1 MARKSEF
8 DYVYRKFQEAQDRDK
23 DEFSELYDED
33 FIESAQIV
41 DNESN
46 KDNENNADNENYAD
60 DIDNEELYEEESSE
74 EAFNRLLKESNEE
87 PTFSTHNLELLYK
100 DVLKGKSVINFEAG
114 LLLLEDIFHIR
125 LDDWQKQL
133 LAAAF
138 ASEEGYVFS
147 EDEKVKELFEINGKL
162 GALPVGIPNIN
173 FNRKGYREAFEE
185 EELCTHGELFDYL
198 GRVRHIK
205 RVIQG
210 RWSVLDNAIEDY
222 FESLKKNYLKFSSF
236 SFIIPRRNGKSYLL
250 AAYLLLNALA
260 GKNCL
265 YSSYTSPS
273 ANELKSLLTSIIKK
287 SKAGHLFTLP
297 ADSAKGVVK
306 IVFRFKDIESNIHI
320 ATRSGSV
327 RGFGVDKI
335 VFDEANDLSSKDIAV
350 YSPLIGNS
358 EEPQSIFCGTPSSL
372 DSQGFGVEMAFNAQ
386 VASNK
391 VSPAGFHAEWASP
404 KIVSR
409 EEAYQEKVLRRFNPA
424 YGKRLK
430 KEGFLSSLGDLLTFS
445 VERLGYNFTAKE
457 VNGNYFQKEVYDT
470 TSISARKMEAFASTL
485 PYYNIS
491 IHCDRDSSF
500 FVIVLCAENKNEE
513 FKPEG
518 LDNKFNSYIFDILCF
533 ASIDDENFDE
543 VMTSTIEKYARQNRC
558 RRVIVSDYA
567 STQSKRLLSSIG
579 LFYPRSTKEYKRTSV
594 GKIEFVQR
602 TAKNALWD
610 SLLQAYKRKGVS
622 FLKSDSIRREL
633 QLVYPK
639 KDNSGRTGG
648 INSKNLWF
656 EVALQGFA
664 YSLAPFTLGV
674 KANKY

>member
-1 MARKSEF
+1 MTMALSEY
-8 DYVYRKFQEAQDRDK
+8 DYAYRKFKEAQDKDK
-23 DEFSELYDED
+23 EEEKSLFAED
-33 FIESAQIV
+33 FLTSAQLV
-41 DNESN
+41 NNEGKEN
-46 KDNENNADNENYAD
+46 NENNEGNVD
-60 DIDNEELYEEESSE
+60 DELYEEESSDA
-74 EAFNRLLKESNEE
+74 AFEKLLKEENNV
-87 PTFSTHNLELLYK
+87 PTFSTHNLFSLYE
-100 DVLKGKSVINFEAG
+100 DSLKGKSVIDLNVG

-125 LDDWQKQL
+125 LDEWQKYL
-133 LAAAF
+133 LAAMF
-138 ASEEGYVFS
+138 AAEEGYVFS
-147 EDEKVKELFEINGKL
+147 EEEKVKNVFEIKGKL
-162 GALPVGIPNIN
+162 NTLPVGVPNIN
-173 FNRKGYREAFEE
+173 LSKKGYTNAFSEE
-185 EELCTHGELFDYL
+185 TLCSHGDLFDYL
-198 GRVRHIK
+198 ERVRHIK
-205 RVIQG
+205 RLLQG
-210 RWSVLDNAIEDY
+210 RWNVVDLAIDEY
-222 FESLKKNYLKFSSF
+222 FESKKKNYLKFSSF

-273 ANELKSLLTSIIKK
+273 ANELKSLLNSIIKK
-287 SKAGHLFTLP
+287 SKAASMFTLP
-297 ADSAKGVVK
+297 SDSAKGVVK
-306 IVFRFKDIESNIHI
+306 IIFRFKDIESNIHI

-358 EEPQSIFCGTPSSL
+358 EQPQAIFCGTPSSL

-391 VSPAGFHAEWASP
+391 VSPSGFHAEWATP

-409 EEAYQEKVLRRFNPA
+409 EEAYSEKVLKRFNPA
-424 YGKRLK
+424 YGKRLR
-430 KEGFLSSLGDLLTFS
+430 KEGFLTGLGDLLTFS

-457 VNGNYFQKEVYDT
+457 VNGNYFQKEVYD
-470 TSISARKMEAFASTL
+470 ISCISKQKMESFASTL
-485 PYYNIS
+485 PYYNIA

-518 LDNKFNSYIFDILCF
+518 LDNKFNSYIFDVLCF
-533 ASIDDENFDE
+533 ASIEDENFDE

-558 RRVIVSDYA
+558 RRVIISDYA
-567 STQSKRLLSSIG
+567 STQAKRLLSSIG

-674 KANKY
+674 KANRY

>member
-1 MARKSEF
+1 MTIALSEY
-8 DYVYRKFQEAQDRDK
+8 DYAYRKFKEAQDKDK
-23 DEFSELYDED
+23 EEEKSLFAED
-33 FIESAQIV
+33 FLTSAQLV
-41 DNESN
+41 NNEGR
-46 KDNENNADNENYAD
+46 ENNEDNVD
-60 DIDNEELYEEESSE
+60 DELYEEESSDA
-74 EAFNRLLKESNEE
+74 AFEKLLKEENNV
-87 PTFSTHNLELLYK
+87 PTFSTHNLFSLYE
-100 DVLKGKSVINFEAG
+100 DSLKGKSVIDLKVG
-114 LLLLEDIFHIR
+114 LLILEDIFNIK
-125 LDDWQKQL
+125 LDEWQKYL
-133 LAAAF
+133 LAAMF
-138 ASEEGYVFS
+138 AAEEGYVFS
-147 EDEKVKELFEINGKL
+147 EEEKVKNIFEIKGKL
-162 GALPVGIPNIN
+162 NTLPVGVPNIN
-173 FNRKGYREAFEE
+173 LSKKGYTNAFSEE
-185 EELCTHGELFDYL
+185 TLCSHGELFDYL
-198 GRVRHIK
+198 ERVRHIK
-205 RVIQG
+205 RLLQG
-210 RWSVLDNAIEDY
+210 RWNVVDLAIDEY
-222 FESLKKNYLKFSSF
+222 FESKKKNYLKFSSF

-273 ANELKSLLTSIIKK
+273 ANELKSLLNSIIKK
-287 SKAGHLFTLP
+287 SKAASMFTLP
-297 ADSAKGVVK
+297 SDSAKGVVK
-306 IVFRFKDIESNIHI
+306 IIFRFKDIESNIHI

-358 EEPQSIFCGTPSSL
+358 EQPQAIFCGTPSSL

-391 VSPAGFHAEWASP
+391 VSPSGFHAEWATP

-409 EEAYQEKVLRRFNPA
+409 EEAYSEKVLKRFNPA
-424 YGKRLK
+424 YGKRLR
-430 KEGFLSSLGDLLTFS
+430 KEGFLTGLGDLLTFS

-457 VNGNYFQKEVYDT
+457 VNGNYFQKEVYD
-470 TSISARKMEAFASTL
+470 ISCISKQKMESFASTL
-485 PYYNIS
+485 PYYNIA

-518 LDNKFNSYIFDILCF
+518 LDNKFNSYIFDVLCF

-558 RRVIVSDYA
+558 RRVIISDYA
-567 STQSKRLLSSIG
+567 STQAKRLLSSIG

>member
-1 MARKSEF
+1 MTMALSEY
-8 DYVYRKFQEAQDRDK
+8 DYAYRKFKEAQDKDK
-23 DEFSELYDED
+23 EEEKSLFAEDFLTSAQLVNNEGKENNEGNVDDELYKE
-33 FIESAQIV
+33 
-41 DNESN
+41 
-46 KDNENNADNENYAD
+46 ENSDT
-60 DIDNEELYEEESSE
+60 
-74 EAFNRLLKESNEE
+74 AFEKLLKEENNV
-87 PTFSTHNLELLYK
+87 PTFSTHNLFSLYE
-100 DVLKGKSVINFEAG
+100 DSLKGKSVIDLNVG

-125 LDDWQKQL
+125 LDDWQKYL
-133 LAAAF
+133 LAAMF
-138 ASEEGYVFS
+138 AAEEGYVFS
-147 EDEKVKELFEINGKL
+147 EEEKVKNIFEIKGKL
-162 GALPVGIPNIN
+162 NTLPVGVPNIN
-173 FNRKGYREAFEE
+173 LSKKGYTNAFSEE
-185 EELCTHGELFDYL
+185 TLCSHGELFDYL
-198 GRVRHIK
+198 ERVRHIK
-205 RVIQG
+205 RLLQG
-210 RWSVLDNAIEDY
+210 RWNVVDLAIDEY
-222 FESLKKNYLKFSSF
+222 FESKKKNYLKFSSF

-273 ANELKSLLTSIIKK
+273 ANELKSLLNSIIKK
-287 SKAGHLFTLP
+287 SKAASMFTLP
-297 ADSAKGVVK
+297 SDSAKGVVK
-306 IVFRFKDIESNIHI
+306 IIFRFKDIESNIHI

-358 EEPQSIFCGTPSSL
+358 EQPQAIFCGTPSSL

-391 VSPAGFHAEWASP
+391 VSPSGFHAEWATP

-409 EEAYQEKVLRRFNPA
+409 EEAYSEKVLKRFNPA
-424 YGKRLK
+424 YGKRLR
-430 KEGFLSSLGDLLTFS
+430 KEGFLTGLGDLLTFS

-457 VNGNYFQKEVYDT
+457 VNGNYFQKEVYD
-470 TSISARKMEAFASTL
+470 ISCISKQKMESFASTL
-485 PYYNIS
+485 PYYNIA

-513 FKPEG
+513 FKPKG
-518 LDNKFNSYIFDILCF
+518 LDNKFNSYIFDVLCF
-533 ASIDDENFDE
+533 ASIEDENFDE

-558 RRVIVSDYA
+558 RRVIISDYA
-567 STQSKRLLSSIG
+567 STQAKRLLSSIG

>member
-1 MARKSEF
+1 MTMALSEY
-8 DYVYRKFQEAQDRDK
+8 DYAYRKFKEAQDKDK
-23 DEFSELYDED
+23 EEEKSLFAED
-33 FIESAQIV
+33 FLTSAQLV
-41 DNESN
+41 NNEG
-46 KDNENNADNENYAD
+46 KENNEGNVD
-60 DIDNEELYEEESSE
+60 DELYEEESSE
-74 EAFNRLLKESNEE
+74 AAFENLLKEENNV
-87 PTFSTHNLELLYK
+87 PTFSTHNLFSLYE
-100 DVLKGKSVINFEAG
+100 DSLKGKSVIDLNVG
-114 LLLLEDIFHIR
+114 LLILEDIFNIK
-125 LDDWQKQL
+125 LDEWQKYL
-133 LAAAF
+133 LAAMF
-138 ASEEGYVFS
+138 AAEEGYVFS
-147 EDEKVKELFEINGKL
+147 EEEKVKNIFEIKGKL
-162 GALPVGIPNIN
+162 NTLPVGVPNIN
-173 FNRKGYREAFEE
+173 LSKKGYTNAFSEE
-185 EELCTHGELFDYL
+185 TLCTHGELFDYL
-198 GRVRHIK
+198 ERVRHIK
-205 RVIQG
+205 RLLQG
-210 RWSVLDNAIEDY
+210 RWNVVDLAIDEY
-222 FESLKKNYLKFSSF
+222 FESKKKNYLKFSSF

-273 ANELKSLLTSIIKK
+273 ANELKSLLNSIIKK
-287 SKAGHLFTLP
+287 SKAASMFTLP
-297 ADSAKGVVK
+297 SDSAKGVVK
-306 IVFRFKDIESNIHI
+306 IIFRFKDIESNIHI

-358 EEPQSIFCGTPSSL
+358 EQPQAIFCGTPSSL

-391 VSPAGFHAEWASP
+391 VSPSGFHAEWATP

-409 EEAYQEKVLRRFNPA
+409 EEAYSEKVLKRFNPA
-424 YGKRLK
+424 YGKRLR
-430 KEGFLSSLGDLLTFS
+430 KEGFLTGLGDLLTFS

-457 VNGNYFQKEVYDT
+457 VNGNYFQKEVYD
-470 TSISARKMEAFASTL
+470 ISCISKQKMESFASTL

-518 LDNKFNSYIFDILCF
+518 LDNKFNSYIFDVLCF

-558 RRVIVSDYA
+558 RRVIISDYA
-567 STQSKRLLSSIG
+567 STQAKRLLSSIG

-656 EVALQGFA
+656 EVTLQGFA

-674 KANKY
+674 KANRY

>member
-1 MARKSEF
+1 MTMALSEY
-8 DYVYRKFQEAQDRDK
+8 DYAYRKFKEAQDKDK
-23 DEFSELYDED
+23 EEEKSLFAED
-33 FIESAQIV
+33 FLTSAQLV
-41 DNESN
+41 NNEG
-46 KDNENNADNENYAD
+46 KENNEGNID
-60 DIDNEELYEEESSE
+60 DELYEEESSE
-74 EAFNRLLKESNEE
+74 AAFENILKEENNV
-87 PTFSTHNLELLYK
+87 PTFSTHNLFSLYE
-100 DVLKGKSVINFEAG
+100 DSLKGKSVIDLNVG
-114 LLLLEDIFHIR
+114 LLILEDIFHIK
-125 LDDWQKQL
+125 LDEWQKYL
-133 LAAAF
+133 LAAMF
-138 ASEEGYVFS
+138 AAEEGYVFS
-147 EDEKVKELFEINGKL
+147 EEEKVKNIFEIKGKL
-162 GALPVGIPNIN
+162 NTLPVGVPNIN
-173 FNRKGYREAFEE
+173 LSKKGYTNAFSEE
-185 EELCTHGELFDYL
+185 TLCTHGELFDYL
-198 GRVRHIK
+198 ERVRHIK
-205 RVIQG
+205 RLLQG
-210 RWSVLDNAIEDY
+210 RWNVVDLAIDEY
-222 FESLKKNYLKFSSF
+222 FESKKKNYLKFSSF

-273 ANELKSLLTSIIKK
+273 ANELKSLLNSIIKK
-287 SKAGHLFTLP
+287 SRAASMFTLP
-297 ADSAKGVVK
+297 SDSAKGVVK
-306 IVFRFKDIESNIHI
+306 IIFRFKDIESNIHI

-358 EEPQSIFCGTPSSL
+358 EQPQAIFCGTPSSL

-391 VSPAGFHAEWASP
+391 VSPSGFHAEWATP

-409 EEAYQEKVLRRFNPA
+409 EEAYSEKVLKRFNPA
-424 YGKRLK
+424 YGKRLR
-430 KEGFLSSLGDLLTFS
+430 KEGFLTGLGDLLTFS

-457 VNGNYFQKEVYDT
+457 VNGNYFQKEVYD
-470 TSISARKMEAFASTL
+470 ISCISKQKMESFASTL

-518 LDNKFNSYIFDILCF
+518 LDNKFNSYIFDVLCF

-558 RRVIVSDYA
+558 RRVIISDYA
-567 STQSKRLLSSIG
+567 STQAKRLLSSIG

-656 EVALQGFA
+656 EVTLQGFA

>member
-1 MARKSEF
+1 MALSEY
-8 DYVYRKFQEAQDRDK
+8 DYAYRKFKEAQDKDK
-23 DEFSELYDED
+23 EEEKSLFAED
-33 FIESAQIV
+33 FLTSAQLV
-41 DNESN
+41 NNEG
-46 KDNENNADNENYAD
+46 KENNEGNVD
-60 DIDNEELYEEESSE
+60 DELYEEENSDS
-74 EAFNRLLKESNEE
+74 AFERLLKEENNV
-87 PTFSTHNLELLYK
+87 PTFSTHNLFSLYE
-100 DVLKGKSVINFEAG
+100 DSLKGKSVIDLNVG

-125 LDDWQKQL
+125 LDEWQKYL
-133 LAAAF
+133 LAAMF
-138 ASEEGYVFS
+138 AAEEGYVFN
-147 EDEKVKELFEINGKL
+147 EEEKVKNIFEIKGKL
-162 GALPVGIPNIN
+162 NTLPVGVPNIN
-173 FNRKGYREAFEE
+173 LSKKGYTNAFSEE
-185 EELCTHGELFDYL
+185 TLCTHGELFDYL
-198 GRVRHIK
+198 ERVRHIK
-205 RVIQG
+205 RLLQG
-210 RWSVLDNAIEDY
+210 RWNVVDLAIDEY
-222 FESLKKNYLKFSSF
+222 FESKKKNYLKFSSF

-273 ANELKSLLTSIIKK
+273 ANELKSLLNSIIKK
-287 SKAGHLFTLP
+287 SKAASMFTLP
-297 ADSAKGVVK
+297 SDSAKGVVK
-306 IVFRFKDIESNIHI
+306 IIFRFKDIESNIHI

-358 EEPQSIFCGTPSSL
+358 EQPQAIFCGTPSSL

-391 VSPAGFHAEWASP
+391 VSPSGFHAEWATP

-409 EEAYQEKVLRRFNPA
+409 EEAYSEKVLKRFNPA
-424 YGKRLK
+424 YGKRLR
-430 KEGFLSSLGDLLTFS
+430 KEGFLTGLGDLLTFS

-457 VNGNYFQKEVYDT
+457 VNGNYFQKEVYD
-470 TSISARKMEAFASTL
+470 ISCISKQKMESFASTL
-485 PYYNIS
+485 PYYNIA

-500 FVIVLCAENKNEE
+500 FVIVLCAENKIEK

-518 LDNKFNSYIFDILCF
+518 LDNKFNSYIFDVLCF

-567 STQSKRLLSSIG
+567 STQAKRLLSSIG

>member
-1 MARKSEF
+1 MTMALSEY
-8 DYVYRKFQEAQDRDK
+8 DYAYRKFKEAQDKDK
-23 DEFSELYDED
+23 EEEQALFAED
-33 FIESAQIV
+33 FLTSAQLV
-41 DNESN
+41 NNEG
-46 KDNENNADNENYAD
+46 KENNEGNVND
-60 DIDNEELYEEESSE
+60 ELYEEESSDA
-74 EAFNRLLKESNEE
+74 AFENLLKEENNV
-87 PTFSTHNLELLYK
+87 PTFSTHNLFSLYE
-100 DVLKGKSVINFEAG
+100 DSLKGKSVIDLNVG

-125 LDDWQKQL
+125 LDDWQKYL
-133 LAAAF
+133 LAAMF
-138 ASEEGYVFS
+138 AAEEGYVFS
-147 EDEKVKELFEINGKL
+147 EEEKVKNIFEIKGKL
-162 GALPVGIPNIN
+162 NTLPVGVPNIN
-173 FNRKGYREAFEE
+173 LSKKGYTNAFSEE
-185 EELCTHGELFDYL
+185 TLCSHGELFDYL
-198 GRVRHIK
+198 ERVRHIK
-205 RVIQG
+205 RLLQG
-210 RWSVLDNAIEDY
+210 RWNVVDLAIDEY
-222 FESLKKNYLKFSSF
+222 FESKKKNYLKFSSF

-273 ANELKSLLTSIIKK
+273 ANELKSLLNSIIKK
-287 SKAGHLFTLP
+287 SKAASMFTLP
-297 ADSAKGVVK
+297 SDSAKGVVK
-306 IVFRFKDIESNIHI
+306 IIFRFKDIESNIHI

-358 EEPQSIFCGTPSSL
+358 EQPQAIFCGTPSSL

-391 VSPAGFHAEWASP
+391 VSPSGFHAEWATP

-409 EEAYQEKVLRRFNPA
+409 EEAYSEKVLKRFNPA
-424 YGKRLK
+424 YGKRLR
-430 KEGFLSSLGDLLTFS
+430 KEGFLTGLGDLLTFS

-457 VNGNYFQKEVYDT
+457 VNGNYFQKEVYD
-470 TSISARKMEAFASTL
+470 ISCISKQKMESFASTL
-485 PYYNIS
+485 PYYNIA

-518 LDNKFNSYIFDILCF
+518 LDNKFNSYIFDVLCF

-567 STQSKRLLSSIG
+567 STQAKRLLSSIG

>member
-1 MARKSEF
+1 MTMALSEY
-8 DYVYRKFQEAQDRDK
+8 DYAYRKFKEAQDKDK
-23 DEFSELYDED
+23 EEEKSLFAED
-33 FIESAQIV
+33 FVYSAQLVNNEGKENNEGSV
-41 DNESN
+41 DN
-46 KDNENNADNENYAD
+46 D
-60 DIDNEELYEEESSE
+60 ELYEEESSDA
-74 EAFNRLLKESNEE
+74 AFERLLKEENNV
-87 PTFSTHNLELLYK
+87 PTFSTHNLFSLYE
-100 DVLKGKSVINFEAG
+100 DSLKGKSVIDLNAG
-114 LLLLEDIFHIR
+114 LLILEDIFHIR
-125 LDDWQKQL
+125 LDDWQKYL
-133 LAAAF
+133 LAAMF
-138 ASEEGYVFS
+138 AAEEGYVFS
-147 EDEKVKELFEINGKL
+147 EEEKVKNIFEIKGKL
-162 GALPVGIPNIN
+162 NTLPVGVPNIN
-173 FNRKGYREAFEE
+173 LSKKGYTNAFSEE
-185 EELCTHGELFDYL
+185 TLCTHGELFDYL
-198 GRVRHIK
+198 ERVRHIK
-205 RVIQG
+205 RLLQG
-210 RWSVLDNAIEDY
+210 RWNVVDLAIDEY
-222 FESLKKNYLKFSSF
+222 FERKKKNYLKFSSF

-273 ANELKSLLTSIIKK
+273 ANELKSLLNSIIKK
-287 SKAGHLFTLP
+287 SKAASMFTLP
-297 ADSAKGVVK
+297 SDSAKGVVK

-358 EEPQSIFCGTPSSL
+358 EQPQAIFCGTPSSL
-372 DSQGFGVEMAFNAQ
+372 DSQGFGVEMAFNSQ

-391 VSPAGFHAEWASP
+391 VSPSGFHAEWATP

-409 EEAYQEKVLRRFNPA
+409 EEAYSEKVLKRFNPS

-430 KEGFLSSLGDLLTFS
+430 KEGFLTGLGDLLTFS

-457 VNGNYFQKEVYDT
+457 VNGNYFQKEVYD
-470 TSISARKMEAFASTL
+470 ISCISKQKMESFASTL
-485 PYYNIS
+485 PYYNIA

-500 FVIVLCAENKNEE
+500 FVIVLCAENKNED

-518 LDNKFNSYIFDILCF
+518 LDNKFNSYIFDVLCF
-533 ASIDDENFDE
+533 ASIEDENFDE

-558 RRVIVSDYA
+558 RRVIISDYA
-567 STQSKRLLSSIG
+567 STQAKRLLSSIG

>member
-1 MARKSEF
+1 MTMALSEY
-8 DYVYRKFQEAQDRDK
+8 DYAYRKFKEAQDKDK
-23 DEFSELYDED
+23 EEEKSLFAED
-33 FIESAQIV
+33 FLTSAQLV
-41 DNESN
+41 NNEG
-46 KDNENNADNENYAD
+46 KENNEGNVD
-60 DIDNEELYEEESSE
+60 DEIYKEESSDA
-74 EAFNRLLKESNEE
+74 AFEKLLKEENNV
-87 PTFSTHNLELLYK
+87 PTFSTHNLFSLYE
-100 DVLKGKSVINFEAG
+100 DSLKGKSVIDLNAG
-114 LLLLEDIFHIR
+114 LLILEDIFNIK
-125 LDDWQKQL
+125 LDEWQKYL
-133 LAAAF
+133 LAAMF
-138 ASEEGYVFS
+138 AAEEGYVFS
-147 EDEKVKELFEINGKL
+147 EEEKVKNIFEIKGKL
-162 GALPVGIPNIN
+162 NTLPVGVPNIN
-173 FNRKGYREAFEE
+173 LSKKGYTNAFSEE
-185 EELCTHGELFDYL
+185 TLCSHGELFDYL
-198 GRVRHIK
+198 ERVRHIK
-205 RVIQG
+205 RLLQG
-210 RWSVLDNAIEDY
+210 RWNVVDLAIDEY
-222 FESLKKNYLKFSSF
+222 FESKKKNYLKFSSF

-273 ANELKSLLTSIIKK
+273 ANELKSLLNSIIKK
-287 SKAGHLFTLP
+287 SRAASMFTLP
-297 ADSAKGVVK
+297 SDSAKGVVK
-306 IVFRFKDIESNIHI
+306 IIFRFKDIESNIHI

-358 EEPQSIFCGTPSSL
+358 EQPQAIFCGTPSSL

-391 VSPAGFHAEWASP
+391 VSPSGFHAEWATP

-409 EEAYQEKVLRRFNPA
+409 EEAYSEKVLKRFNPA
-424 YGKRLK
+424 YGKRLR
-430 KEGFLSSLGDLLTFS
+430 KEGFLTGLGDLLTFS

-457 VNGNYFQKEVYDT
+457 VNGNYFQKEVYD
-470 TSISARKMEAFASTL
+470 ISCISKQKMESFASTL
-485 PYYNIS
+485 PYYNIA

-518 LDNKFNSYIFDILCF
+518 LDNKFNSYIFDVLCF
-533 ASIDDENFDE
+533 ASIEDENFDE

-558 RRVIVSDYA
+558 RRVIISDYA
-567 STQSKRLLSSIG
+567 STQAKRLLSSIG
-579 LFYPRSTKEYKRTSV
+579 LFYPRSTADYKRTSV

-656 EVALQGFA
+656 EVALQGFS

-674 KANKY
+674 KANRY

>member
-1 MARKSEF
+1 MGRVP
-8 DYVYRKFQEAQDRDK
+8 DYTDYAHNKFKAAQDREK
-23 DEFSELYDED
+23 EEFDELFAED
-33 FIESAQIV
+33 FLESAKIV
-41 DNESN
+41 NDEKTEN
-46 KDNENNADNENYAD
+46 NENNVGSV
-60 DIDNEELYEEESSE
+60 DNEELYKEESSDA
-74 EAFNRLLKESNEE
+74 AFIRLLNESNTQ
-87 PTFSTHNLELLYK
+87 PTFSTHNLDLLYK
-100 DVLKGKSVINFEAG
+100 DTLKGKSVIDFEVG
-114 LLLLEDIFHIR
+114 ILILEEVFNIR

-138 ASEEGYVFS
+138 ASDEGYVFS
-147 EDEKVKELFEINGKL
+147 EDEKVKELFEIKGKM
-162 GALPVGIPNIN
+162 GAFPIGVPNIN
-173 FNRKGYREAFEE
+173 LNRKGYKDAFDEE
-185 EELCTHGELFDYL
+185 NLCTHGELFDYL
-198 GRVRHIK
+198 GRVRHVK
-205 RVIQG
+205 RIIQG
-210 RWSVLDNAIEDY
+210 RWSVIDNAVEDY
-222 FESLKKNYLKFSSF
+222 FERKKKNYLKFSSF

-287 SKAGHLFTLP
+287 SKARHLFTLP

-306 IVFRFKDIESNIHI
+306 ITFRFKDIESNIHI

-372 DSQGFGVEMAFNAQ
+372 DSQGFGMEMAFNAQ

-391 VSPAGFHAEWASP
+391 VSPAGFHAEWATP

-457 VNGNYFQKEVYDT
+457 VNGNYFQKEVYDA
-470 TSISARKMEAFASTL
+470 TSISARKMETFASTL

-500 FVIVLCAENKNEE
+500 FVIVLCAENKLDE

-518 LDNKFNSYIFDILCF
+518 LDNKFNSYIFDVLCF
-533 ASIDDENFDE
+533 ANIEDENFDE
-543 VMTSTIEKYARQNRC
+543 LMTSTIEKYARQNRC
-558 RRVIVSDYA
+558 RRVIISDYA
-567 STQSKRLLSSIG
+567 STQAKRLLSSIG
-579 LFYPRSTKEYKRTSV
+579 LFYPRSTKDYKRTSI

-610 SLLQAYKRKGVS
+610 SLLQAYKRKGVT

>member
-1 MARKSEF
+1 MTMALSEY
-8 DYVYRKFQEAQDRDK
+8 DYAYRKFKEAQDKDK
-23 DEFSELYDED
+23 EEEQALFAED
-33 FIESAQIV
+33 FLTSAQLV
-41 DNESN
+41 NNEG
-46 KDNENNADNENYAD
+46 KENNEGNVD
-60 DIDNEELYEEESSE
+60 DELYEEENSDT
-74 EAFNRLLKESNEE
+74 AFEKLLKEENNV
-87 PTFSTHNLELLYK
+87 PTFSTHNLFSLYE
-100 DVLKGKSVINFEAG
+100 DSLKGKSVIDLNVG

-125 LDDWQKQL
+125 LDEWQKYL
-133 LAAAF
+133 LAAMF
-138 ASEEGYVFS
+138 AAEEGYVFS
-147 EDEKVKELFEINGKL
+147 EEEKVKNIFEIKGKL
-162 GALPVGIPNIN
+162 NTLPVGVPNIN
-173 FNRKGYREAFEE
+173 LSKKGYTNAFSEE
-185 EELCTHGELFDYL
+185 TLCSHGELFDYL
-198 GRVRHIK
+198 ERVRHIK
-205 RVIQG
+205 RLLQG
-210 RWSVLDNAIEDY
+210 RWNVVDLAIDEY
-222 FESLKKNYLKFSSF
+222 FESKKKNYLKFSSF

-273 ANELKSLLTSIIKK
+273 ANELKSLLNSIIKK
-287 SKAGHLFTLP
+287 SRAASMFTLP
-297 ADSAKGVVK
+297 SDSAKGVVK
-306 IVFRFKDIESNIHI
+306 IIFRFKDIESNIHI

-358 EEPQSIFCGTPSSL
+358 EQPQAVFCGTPSSL

-391 VSPAGFHAEWASP
+391 VSPSGFHAEWATP

-409 EEAYQEKVLRRFNPA
+409 EEAYSEKVLKRFNPA
-424 YGKRLK
+424 YGKRLR
-430 KEGFLSSLGDLLTFS
+430 KEGFLTGLGDLLTFS

-457 VNGNYFQKEVYDT
+457 VNGNYFQKEVYD
-470 TSISARKMEAFASTL
+470 ISCISKQKMESFASTL
-485 PYYNIS
+485 PYYNIA

-533 ASIDDENFDE
+533 ASIEDENFDE

-558 RRVIVSDYA
+558 RRVIISDYA
-567 STQSKRLLSSIG
+567 STQAKRLLSSIG